1 MLLGV
6 PVDIKHIPLHLY
18 LGGRLENIRE
28 QEEHQEEECDNQLHS
43 SLHQDLVYTLDA
55 FDDNIIQLEHF
66 DTLR

>member
-6 PVDIKHIPLHLY
+6 HVDVKHILLHLY
-18 LGGRLENIRE
+18 LRGRLENIRE
-28 QEEHQEEECDNQLHS
+28 QEEHQEKKCDNQLHS

>member
-6 PVDIKHIPLHLY
+6 PVDVKHIPLHLY
-18 LGGRLENIRE
+18 LRGRLENIRE

-66 DTLR
+66 YTLR